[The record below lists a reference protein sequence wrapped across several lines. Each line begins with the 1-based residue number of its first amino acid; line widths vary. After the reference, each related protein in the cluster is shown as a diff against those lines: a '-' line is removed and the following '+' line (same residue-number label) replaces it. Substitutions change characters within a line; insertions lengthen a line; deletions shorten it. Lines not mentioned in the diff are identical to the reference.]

1 MGKNTKNIFIG
12 QPIFT
17 QILSLINKNDFNKLI
32 GKHNSDRYYKKFKT
46 WSHFV
51 CILYGVLSR
60 CDSVTQIIEGLI
72 GCVGKLQH
80 FGLLKPPAKSTLVDS
95 NRERNNKFFEALYYQ
110 LVNRYSSFLSSSQTL
125 GLTVK
130 ELLIIDSTTI
140 QLFSNLIFKGVGR
153 NPKDGGKKK
162 GGLKVHMLID
172 ALQDVARFVK
182 VSSANMHDRMFLK
195 QIELKPYSMVVF
207 DKAYN
212 DYKLF
217 AQWTLSCI
225 WFVTRMKNNAVYEVV
240 KTIFETTLSGNQF
253 GVYKEE
259 HIKLKYKESRSSK
272 EEKFVTLRRILYK
285 DDKGRFYVFISNNFE
300 ITAQEVAE
308 IYKRRWQIELLF
320 KKMKRNFQLR
330 YFYGDSENAIRIQ
343 IWITLIAQLLLTV
356 VRKKT
361 ETTKAFST
369 VACIV
374 RVHLLSYLDLKD
386 LLKNT
391 NRFYE
396 KYQKQADYANSLFP
410 EFAKGA

>member
-12 QPIFT
+12 QPVFT

-32 GKHNSDRYYKKFKT
+32 GKHNADRYYKKFKT

-95 NRERNNKFFEALYYQ
+95 NRERNNKFFESLYYQ

-182 VSSANMHDRMFLK
+182 VSAANMHDRMFLK

-217 AQWTLSCI
+217 AQWTLCCV
-225 WFVTRMKNNAVYEVV
+225 WFVTRMKDNAVYEVV
-240 KTIFETTLSGNQF
+240 KTIFETTLTGNQF

-259 HIKLKYKESRSSK
+259 YIKLKYKESRSSK
-272 EEKFVTLRRILYK
+272 DEKFVTLRRILYK
-285 DDKGRFYVFISNNFE
+285 DEKGRFYVFITNNFE
-300 ITAQEVAE
+300 ITAEEVAE

-356 VRKKT
+356 ARKKT

-391 NRFYE
+391 SRFYE
-396 KYQKQADYANSLFP
+396 KYQKQIDYANSLFP
-410 EFAKGA
+410 EFARGA

>member
-1 MGKNTKNIFIG
+1 MDKNTKNIFIG

-17 QILSLINKNDFNKLI
+17 QILSLVNRQEFNKLVS
-32 GKHNSDRYYKKFKT
+32 KTQSDRYYKTFKT
-46 WSHFV
+46 WHHFV

-80 FGLLKPPAKSTLVDS
+80 FGLSKPPAKSTLVDS
-95 NRERNNKFFEALYYQ
+95 NRERNNHFFESLYYQ
-110 LVNRYSSFLSSSQTL
+110 LVKKYSSFLSSSQTF

-153 NPKDGGKKK
+153 NPKDGGQKK

-182 VSSANMHDRMFLK
+182 ISSANMHDRMFLK
-195 QIELKPYSMVVF
+195 QIELKSNSMVVF

-217 AQWTLSCI
+217 ANWTMNSI
-225 WFVTRMKNNAVYEVV
+225 WFVTRMKENAIYQVI
-240 KTIFETTLSGNQF
+240 KTIFETTLKTTEQ

-259 HIKLKYKESRSSK
+259 HIKLKYKENKNDK
-272 EEKFVTLRRILYK
+272 EEKYLILRRVSYR
-285 DDKGRFYVFISNNFE
+285 DEKGRYFVFISNNFE
-300 ITAQEVAE
+300 ITSQEIAA

-330 YFYGDSENAIRIQ
+330 YFYGDSENTIRMQ

-356 VRKKT
+356 IRKKSKT
-361 ETTKAFST
+361 QKAFST
-369 VACIV
+369 IAYTV
-374 RVHLLSYLDLKD
+374 RVHLLSYLDLMD
-386 LLKNT
+386 LLKNS

-396 KYQKQADYANSLFP
+396 KYQKKINYANTLFP
-410 EFAKGA
+410 EFSNGA

>member
-1 MGKNTKNIFIG
+1 MDKSTKNIFIG

-17 QILSLINKNDFNKLI
+17 QILTLVNRHEFNKLVN
-32 GKHNSDRYYKKFKT
+32 KSKSDRYYKSFKT
-46 WSHFV
+46 WNHFV

-80 FGLLKPPAKSTLVDS
+80 FGLIKPPAKSTLVDS
-95 NRERNNKFFEALYYQ
+95 NRERNSKFFETLYYQ
-110 LVNRYSSFLSSSQTL
+110 LVGRYSSFLSSSQTL
-125 GLTVK
+125 GLTIK

-182 VSSANMHDRMFLK
+182 VSAASMHDRKFLK
-195 QIELKPYSMVVF
+195 QIELKAFSMVVF

-217 AQWTLSCI
+217 AQWTLDSV
-225 WFVTRMKNNAVYEVV
+225 WFVTRMKDNAIYEVV
-240 KTIFETTLSGNQF
+240 KNVFEASLSEGKF
-253 GVYKEE
+253 GVYREE
-259 HIKLKYKESRSSK
+259 HINLKYKESRDSK
-272 EEKFVTLRRILYK
+272 EEKTVLLRRIMFR
-285 DDKGRFYVFISNNFE
+285 DDKGRHFVFITNNLD
-300 ITAQEVAE
+300 ITAQEVAA
-308 IYKRRWQIELLF
+308 IYKKRWQIELLF

-330 YFYGDSENAIRIQ
+330 YFYGDSENAMRIQ

-356 VRKKT
+356 VRKKSNT
-361 ETTKAFST
+361 IKAFST
-369 VACIV
+369 VACTV
-374 RVHLLSYLDLKD
+374 RVHLLSYLDLMD

-391 NRFYE
+391 SRFYE
-396 KYQKQADYANSLFP
+396 KHQKRLDYANSLFP